1 MNIMIIVKKNPAT
14 ERKVSIMCGIIGF
27 SGNTPAV
34 PVLLSGLE
42 RLEYRGYDS
51 AGIAVYTE
59 KEIQVRKAKG
69 RLANL
74 KELLQKNPAEGTCGI
89 GHTRW
94 ATHGEPSDINAHPH
108 TCQQGNIA
116 IVHNGIIENYLSLKE
131 KLIKKGVQFV
141 SDTDTE
147 VAVQLLSYYYT
158 GDIMSAIYKTMGQLK
173 GSFALGILCTDY
185 PNKIF
190 CARKD
195 SPLVVGALNGCSYIA
210 SDIPAI
216 LEYTRNV
223 YLLEDMEVAVLSG
236 GSVAFFDGLGNQITK
251 EAMHVDWDVK
261 SAEKGG
267 YQHFM
272 MKEMHEQPTA
282 LKDTL
287 SPYIEE
293 KNGKNILTNMPLP
306 EEYVQKLKHISI
318 VACGTAY
325 HAGFLAK
332 YLFER
337 DCRIRTEAEVA
348 SEFRYKDPLIEKDD
362 LVIVI
367 SQSGET
373 ADTITAVKRA
383 EERGAHILVLTN
395 REDSSI
401 VRHAGS
407 LLPLKAGIEVSVAAT
422 KSYTA
427 QLTCL
432 YLLGLALASARGSLL
447 PAELGKLR
455 DELRQLPAKMEK
467 ALSEDGKVKAA
478 AERLKD
484 YRQMIYIARG
494 VNLPTAQEGALKLKE
509 ISYVNANGYPA
520 GELKHG
526 PIALLDENMPVTAV
540 LAPGGRVYDKMIS
553 NCEEARARH
562 AFLTGVSFDG
572 DRRAEELFDLL
583 LTVPS
588 TAEIFSPLLLNLPLQ
603 LLAYYIADLLGREV
617 DQPRNLAKSV
627 TVE

>member
-1 MNIMIIVKKNPAT
+1 
-14 ERKVSIMCGIIGF
+14 MCGIVGYV
-27 SGNTPAV
+27 GGGAV
-34 PVLLSGLE
+34 SEVLLAGLKN
-42 RLEYRGYDS
+42 LEYRGYDS
-51 AGIAVYTE
+51 AGIALNDNGRIDVF
-59 KEIQVRKAKG
+59 KAPGKLG
-69 RLANL
+69 NL
-74 KELLQKNPAEGTCGI
+74 CAAAAGKADKLPATGGI
-89 GHTRW
+89 GHIRW
-94 ATHGEPSDINAHPH
+94 ATHGKATVENAHPH
-108 TCQQGNIA
+108 LSNDGRLA
-116 IVHNGIIENYLSLKE
+116 LVHNGIIENYKSLRE
-131 KLIKKGVQFV
+131 ELEQEGYVF
-141 SDTDTE
+141 SSETDTE
-147 VAVQLLSYYYT
+147 AAVHLFEREYKKSGSLEVAVT
-158 GDIMSAIYKTMGQLK
+158 AGVRRLK
-173 GSFALGILCTDY
+173 GAFAFCVMHQNEPDKIIAVRQNAPLIVGLG
-185 PNKIF
+185 
-190 CARKD
+190 KD
-195 SPLVVGALNGCSYIA
+195 ENYVA

-216 LEYTRNV
+216 VGKVRRIIYLNDGEIAVITRKEAKI
-223 YLLEDMEVAVLSG
+223 YD
-236 GSVAFFDGLGNQITK
+236 FDGCPIERQPEYIGFNPEVISK
-251 EAMHVDWDVK
+251 R
-261 SAEKGG
+261 G
-267 YQHFM
+267 YPHFM
-272 MKEMHEQPTA
+272 LKEINEQPDIVRHLLQDAYAGGRETPLLPKVNIA
-282 LKDTL
+282 AAAKAER
-287 SPYIEE
+287 IE
-293 KNGKNILTNMPLP
+293 I
-306 EEYVQKLKHISI
+306 I
-318 VACGTAY
+318 ACGTSLHAAAV
-325 HAGFLAK
+325 AGFA
-332 YLFER
+332 FEEWLK
-337 DCRIRTEAEVA
+337 IPVSVVAA
-348 SEFRYKDPLIEKDD
+348 SEYIYRSCLTDEKT
-362 LVIVI
+362 LTIGI

-432 YLLGLALASARGSLL
+432 YLLGLALASARGSLP

-572 DRRAEELFDLL
+572 DKRAEELFDLL

-603 LLAYYIADLLGREV
+603 LLAYHIADLLGREV

>member
-1 MNIMIIVKKNPAT
+1 
-14 ERKVSIMCGIIGF
+14 MCGIIGF

-34 PVLLSGLE
+34 PVLLSGLS

-51 AGIAVYTE
+51 AGVAVYAKDT
-59 KEIQVRKAKG
+59 IQIRKAKG

-74 KELLQKNPAEGTCGI
+74 KALLQKNPAEGTCGI

-108 TCQQGNIA
+108 ISQQGNIA

-131 KLIKKGVQFV
+131 KLIKKGVCFV

-147 VAVQLLSYYYT
+147 VAAQLLSYYYT
-158 GDIMSAIYKTMGQLK
+158 GDIMSAIYKTLGQLK

-223 YLLEDMEVAVLSG
+223 YLLEDMEVAVLEAG
-236 GSVAFFDGLGNQITK
+236 TVAFFDGLGNKIVK

-261 SAEKGG
+261 AAEKGG

-287 SPYIEE
+287 SPYVEE
-293 KNGKNILTNMPLP
+293 KNGKNMLIHMPLP
-306 EEYVQKLKHISI
+306 QEYVQNLKHISI

-332 YLFER
+332 YLLER
-337 DCRIRTEAEVA
+337 DCRIHTEAEVA

-362 LVIVI
+362 LVIII

-373 ADTITAVKRA
+373 ADTIAAMREAKR
-383 EERGAHILVLTN
+383 RGARILAICNVVGSTIS
-395 REDSSI
+395 READYLCYTW
-401 VRHAGS
+401 AGPEIAVAS
-407 LLPLKAGIEVSVAAT
+407 TKAYVSQLMML
-422 KSYTA
+422 YT
-427 QLTCL
+427 L
-432 YLLGLALASARGSLL
+432 YLDIAQKRGILDAEAVSAAISQLKDLPGKVAELIQSLEPEIAKFAHANAGHKNVFFLGRGLDYALA
-447 PAELGKLR
+447 
-455 DELRQLPAKMEK
+455 ME
-467 ALSEDGKVKAA
+467 AS
-478 AERLKD
+478 
-484 YRQMIYIARG
+484 
-494 VNLPTAQEGALKLKE
+494 LKLKE
-509 ISYVNANGYPA
+509 ISYIHSEAYAA

-526 PIALLDENMPVTAV
+526 TIALIEEGTLVVAIATQAHLAEKTASNVTEVKVRGAKVLALLCGSNAILEKEADVLWHLPEIQPVFRPIAA
-540 LAPGGRVYDKMIS
+540 I
-553 NCEEARARH
+553 
-562 AFLTGVSFDG
+562 
-572 DRRAEELFDLL
+572 
-583 LTVPS
+583 
-588 TAEIFSPLLLNLPLQ
+588 LPLQ
-603 LLAYYIADLLGREV
+603 MLAYYMALERGCDIDK
-617 DQPRNLAKSV
+617 PRNLAKSV

>member
-293 KNGKNILTNMPLP
+293 KNGKNIRTNMPLP

-373 ADTITAVKRA
+373 ADTIAAMREAKR
-383 EERGAHILVLTN
+383 RGARILAVCNVVGSTIS
-395 REDSSI
+395 READYLCYTW
-401 VRHAGS
+401 AGPEIAVAS
-407 LLPLKAGIEVSVAAT
+407 TKAYVSQLMML
-422 KSYTA
+422 YT
-427 QLTCL
+427 L
-432 YLLGLALASARGSLL
+432 YLDIAQKRGILEEEAVSAAIDQLKELPGKAAELIQRLEPEIAKFAHANAGHKNVFFLGRGLDYALA
-447 PAELGKLR
+447 
-455 DELRQLPAKMEK
+455 ME
-467 ALSEDGKVKAA
+467 AS
-478 AERLKD
+478 
-484 YRQMIYIARG
+484 
-494 VNLPTAQEGALKLKE
+494 LKLKE
-509 ISYVNANGYPA
+509 ISYIHSEAYAA

-526 PIALLDENMPVTAV
+526 TIALIEEGTLVVAIATQAHLAEKTASNVAEVKVRGAKVLALLCGDNAIWEKEADVLWQLPEIQPVFRPIAA
-540 LAPGGRVYDKMIS
+540 I
-553 NCEEARARH
+553 
-562 AFLTGVSFDG
+562 
-572 DRRAEELFDLL
+572 
-583 LTVPS
+583 
-588 TAEIFSPLLLNLPLQ
+588 LPLQ
-603 LLAYYIADLLGREV
+603 MLAYYMALERGCDIDK
-617 DQPRNLAKSV
+617 PRNLAKSV